1 MKRVFILMVFT
12 IMAIGASAQV
22 TYNVRAGI
30 GGMDVKSD
38 DYVYNFYNKNSVETI
53 FSYGVMAQANIP
65 FNKYGKFSFSPTV
78 LFLTDMDY
86 EELYIPLLL
95 GYKIGIGHKKLF
107 FPKIGASLVYADYHE
122 SLLGITTDLAFELNH
137 LVVGVFGCY
146 SLNCDYGSCIFAT
159 IGYKF

>member
-30 GGMDVKSD
+30 GDMDVISD
-38 DYVYNFYNKNSVETI
+38 GLDNSVETI

-86 EELYIPLLL
+86 EELYVPLLL

-107 FPKIGASLVYADYHE
+107 FPKIGPSLVYADYHE